1 MSEILNTKYGTYDLN
16 DRKSAYI
23 YFCQNFGFHSRDMSL
38 IEQYFI
44 TEYEELEKEIEKLQ
58 KQNEKLKNALSYY
71 CAHQLYKPIIG
82 MKLDEKTSKLIYE
95 MGSIA
100 RKTLEELDNDPA
112 S

>member
-16 DRKSAYI
+16 DRKSAYR

-44 TEYEELEKEIEKLQ
+44 TEYEELEKQIEKLQ
-58 KQNEKLKNALSYY
+58 KKNEKLRDALI
-71 CAHQLYKPIIG
+71 KI
-82 MKLDEKTSKLIYE
+82 
-95 MGSIA
+95 SIRTEIDA
-100 RKTLEELDNDPA
+100 YRKTALNLTDDMMAIEQIVSKSLKEIDNDPA